1 MITSPKA
8 IPWDFYNLS
17 NRFNTL
23 KRQIARDALV
33 YKIHQK
39 NIRKPIDFW
48 NQIAYNKDKI
58 KEMKKKG
65 KVKK

>member
-23 KRQIARDALV
+23 KRQNARATV
-33 YKIHQK
+33 YTKYIEK
-39 NIRKPIDFW
+39 TL
-48 NQIAYNKDKI
+48 
-58 KEMKKKG
+58 KKLLTIYTF
-65 KVKK
+65 